1 MEVSLPNEKGGRG
14 CVSKEAYFTSIYR
27 EMYRLLF
34 IYAKHA
40 FEGRDTLAEE
50 AVQET
55 FLLLWVNLEAVMKR
69 ENPRGWLMLTLKN
82 VIRNMKRSQ
91 ARLVKLLLALR
102 VTIPEEHAMDPLSVD
117 TLYANLQQD
126 PDYVLLKAFALE
138 GKSVKELA
146 QGMGIS
152 VAACKKRLQRAKE
165 RLQKI
170 INSS

>member
-1 MEVSLPNEKGGRG
+1 M
-14 CVSKEAYFTSIYR
+14 SKEAYFTSIYR
-27 EMYRLLF
+27 EMHRLLF

-40 FEGRDTLAEE
+40 FDGRDALAEE

-55 FLLLWVNLEAVMKR
+55 FLILWVNLETVLER

-91 ARLVKLLLALR
+91 ARLAKLLVALR
-102 VTIPEEHAMDPLSVD
+102 VTFPEGHTMDPVSVD

-146 QGMGIS
+146 QDLGIS
-152 VAACKKRLQRAKE
+152 LAACKKRLQRAKE
-165 RLQKI
+165 RLQKN
-170 INSS
+170 INIS